1 VLYYLLIPLREYF
14 FFFNVFS
21 YFTVRTALAG
31 ITAFLLSL
39 ILGPWLIRMLKKYQ
53 LGEEIYSEVPKSHFE
68 KKGTPSMGG
77 LLIIG
82 ATIISSIFWGNLGN
96 SYVRLAMATMVLF
109 GLLGFWDDFLK
120 IIRKKPRGLIIRH
133 KLFSQIALA
142 GIIGLFF
149 IFLGLTEEF
158 SLQLQFPFFKEWVPY
173 LGWFYLPWIM
183 LILVASSNSVNLAD
197 GLDGLA
203 TGLTLISAG
212 AFTALCYVISRID
225 LAEYLNI
232 TYVPQAA
239 ELTVFVGAMAGAC
252 LGFLWYNS
260 HPAQI
265 FMGDVGALSLGAT
278 IGVISI
284 LIKQEFL
291 LFMVAGVFVLEAL
304 SVLSQVAYFRM
315 TGGKR
320 IFKMAPLHHH
330 FELIGWSEEK
340 IVIRFWIMGIV
351 WKNRRSTL
359 PFPPSARSQSEAQRE
374 KNTGRTRFSHHWLG
388 EKRRCDR
395 NRNAQQKVL
404 HPG

>member
-1 VLYYLLIPLREYF
+1 MLYYLLVPLREYF

-77 LLIIG
+77 ILIIG

-142 GIIGLFF
+142 GIIGLYF

-212 AFTALCYVISRID
+212 AFTALCYVTSRID

-304 SVLSQVAYFRM
+304 SVLTQVAYFRM

-351 WKNRRSTL
+351 FALFSLATL
-359 PFPPSARSQSEAQRE
+359 KLR
-374 KNTGRTRFSHHWLG
+374 
-388 EKRRCDR
+388 
-395 NRNAQQKVL
+395 
-404 HPG
+404 